1 MNFSLLPASGWK
13 RVLVLTL
20 YYAVI
25 LITVVLLQAR
35 GSLSTPSFV
44 YQGF

>member
-1 MNFSLLPASGWK
+1 MKFSILPASGWK
-13 RVLVLTL
+13 RVLILTL
-20 YYAVI
+20 YYAAI
-25 LITVVLLQAR
+25 LAGVVLLQAR